1 MHGHV
6 RLTRHM
12 RPAWVNKKAESA
24 GRAPFQLSLLNLV
37 IYKVRAAYRVVLA
50 LSIGRPERTSVG
62 YFRRVGTF
70 RTTRALQ
77 QKRQRK
83 QLQHVEHRPPH
94 PRTQEA
100 QLVFYLYTP
109 SNSNSTL
116 L

>member
-1 MHGHV
+1 
-6 RLTRHM
+6 M

-100 QLVFYLYTP
+100 QLRLELRRSQIAERP
-109 SNSNSTL
+109 RTL
-116 L
+116 CLVLQED